1 VNHVNHNVNCVTH
14 CCAFKA
20 RFVHIQ
26 ITQMK
31 PAEIESSKAH
41 IVIDLIE
48 YVPNSIVTRTIIR
61 RLTGNINAIAIDSGE
76 SLSEKISPFDI
87 YIQIIE
93 GEVEIVIDNSSSNLV
108 TGQGILIPAHAA
120 NIIRADNPAKMLR
133 TIIKSGYE
141 GIIV

>member
-1 VNHVNHNVNCVTH
+1 
-14 CCAFKA
+14 
-20 RFVHIQ
+20 
-26 ITQMK
+26 MK

-120 NIIRADNPAKMLR
+120 NVIRADNPAKMLR

>member
-1 VNHVNHNVNCVTH
+1 
-14 CCAFKA
+14 
-20 RFVHIQ
+20 
-26 ITQMK
+26 MK

-48 YVPNSIVTRTIIR
+48 YVPKSVVTRTIIR

-87 YIQIIE
+87 YLQIIE
-93 GEVEIVIDNSSSNLV
+93 GEAEIVIDNSSNNLV
-108 TGQGILIPAHAA
+108 TGQGILIPAHTA
-120 NIIRADNPAKMLR
+120 NVIRADNPAKMLR

-141 GIIV
+141 GIII

>member
-1 VNHVNHNVNCVTH
+1 MP
-14 CCAFKA
+14 
-20 RFVHIQ
+20 IQ

-31 PAEIESSKAH
+31 SAEIESSKAH

-76 SLSEKISPFDI
+76 SMAEKISPFDI

-120 NIIRADNPAKMLR
+120 NVIRADNPAKMLR

>member
-1 VNHVNHNVNCVTH
+1 M
-14 CCAFKA
+14 
-20 RFVHIQ
+20 Q
-26 ITQMK
+26 L
-31 PAEIESSKAH
+31 AEIEKSKAH

-76 SLSEKISPFDI
+76 SLSEKISPFDT

-93 GEVEIVIDNSSSNLV
+93 GEAEIVIENSSSNLI

-120 NIIRADNPAKMLR
+120 NIIRAKNPSKMIR

-141 GIIV
+141 GIIIWDGKGRYAFQHTEIQ

>member
-1 VNHVNHNVNCVTH
+1 MN
-14 CCAFKA
+14 
-20 RFVHIQ
+20 
-26 ITQMK
+26 
-31 PAEIESSKAH
+31 PSEIESSKAH

-48 YVPNSIVTRTIIR
+48 YVPHSVVTRTIIR

-87 YIQIIE
+87 YLQIIE
-93 GEVEIVIDNSSSNLV
+93 GEAEIVIDNSSSKLV
-108 TGQGILIPAHAA
+108 TGEGILIPAHAA

-141 GIIV
+141 GITI

>member
-1 VNHVNHNVNCVTH
+1 
-14 CCAFKA
+14 
-20 RFVHIQ
+20 
-26 ITQMK
+26 MK
-31 PAEIESSKAH
+31 LAEIEKSKAH

-48 YVPNSIVTRTIIR
+48 YVPHSIVTRTIIR

-76 SLSEKISPFDI
+76 SLSEKISPFDT

-93 GEVEIVIDNSSSNLV
+93 GEAEVVIDNSSNNLL

-120 NIIRADNPAKMLR
+120 NIIRAKNQAKVLR

-141 GIIV
+141 GIII

>member
-1 VNHVNHNVNCVTH
+1 
-14 CCAFKA
+14 
-20 RFVHIQ
+20 
-26 ITQMK
+26 MLL
-31 PAEIESSKAH
+31 AEIEKSKAH

-76 SLSEKISPFDI
+76 SLSEKISPFDT

-93 GEVEIVIDNSSSNLV
+93 GEAEIVIDNSSSNLI

-120 NIIRADNPAKMLR
+120 NIIRAKNPSKMIR

-141 GIIV
+141 GIII

>member
-1 VNHVNHNVNCVTH
+1 
-14 CCAFKA
+14 
-20 RFVHIQ
+20 
-26 ITQMK
+26 MK

-93 GEVEIVIDNSSSNLV
+93 GEVEVVIENSSSNLV

-120 NIIRADNPAKMLR
+120 NVIRAENPAKMLR

>member
-1 VNHVNHNVNCVTH
+1 VP
-14 CCAFKA
+14 
-20 RFVHIQ
+20 IQ

-31 PAEIESSKAH
+31 SVEIESSKAH

-76 SLSEKISPFDI
+76 SMAEKISPFDI

-120 NIIRADNPAKMLR
+120 NVIRADNPAKMLR

>member
-1 VNHVNHNVNCVTH
+1 M
-14 CCAFKA
+14 
-20 RFVHIQ
+20 Q
-26 ITQMK
+26 L
-31 PAEIESSKAH
+31 AEIEKSKAH

-76 SLSEKISPFDI
+76 SLSEKISPFDT

-93 GEVEIVIDNSSSNLV
+93 GEAEIVIENSSSILIS
-108 TGQGILIPAHAA
+108 GQGILIPAHAA
-120 NIIRADNPAKMLR
+120 NIIRAKNPAKMIR

-141 GIIV
+141 GIII

>member
-1 VNHVNHNVNCVTH
+1 MN
-14 CCAFKA
+14 
-20 RFVHIQ
+20 
-26 ITQMK
+26 
-31 PAEIESSKAH
+31 PSEIESSKAH

-48 YVPNSIVTRTIIR
+48 YVPHSVVTRTIIR

-76 SLSEKISPFDI
+76 SLSEKISPFDT

-93 GEVEIVIDNSSSNLV
+93 GEAEIVIDNSSSKLI

-141 GIIV
+141 GIII

>member
-1 VNHVNHNVNCVTH
+1 VP
-14 CCAFKA
+14 
-20 RFVHIQ
+20 IQ

-31 PAEIESSKAH
+31 SAEIESSKAH

-76 SLSEKISPFDI
+76 SMAEKISPFDI

-120 NIIRADNPAKMLR
+120 NVIRADNPAKMLR

>member
-1 VNHVNHNVNCVTH
+1 
-14 CCAFKA
+14 
-20 RFVHIQ
+20 
-26 ITQMK
+26 MK
-31 PAEIESSKAH
+31 LAEIEKSKAH

-48 YVPNSIVTRTIIR
+48 YVPNSVVSRTIIR

-76 SLSEKISPFDI
+76 SLSEKISPFDM

-93 GEVEIVIDNSSSNLV
+93 GEAEVVIDNSSSNLV
-108 TGQGILIPAHAA
+108 TGQGILIPAHAP

-141 GIIV
+141 GIII